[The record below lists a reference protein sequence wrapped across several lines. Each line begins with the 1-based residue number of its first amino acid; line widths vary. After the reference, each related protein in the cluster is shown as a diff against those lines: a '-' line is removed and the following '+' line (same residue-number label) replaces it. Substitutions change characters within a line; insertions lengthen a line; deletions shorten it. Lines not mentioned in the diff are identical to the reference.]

1 MRIGINPKKFDI
13 TSENN
18 TKLVSKKLS
27 ERLNIG
33 DIVCL
38 FGNLGVGKTTFIK
51 YLINFFQKKNKGGI
65 SEVPSPTFNILNEY
79 KVKEFKILHFDLYR
93 LKDKD
98 EINNLGMFEN
108 KNDALILIEWPE
120 IIVNEISNFIK
131 LDFQY
136 SNNFKKRTLSISLNK
151 NKNLKK

>member
-27 ERLNIG
+27 EHLNIG

-65 SEVPSPTFNILNEY
+65 SEVPLS
-79 KVKEFKILHFDLYR
+79 
-93 LKDKD
+93 
-98 EINNLGMFEN
+98 
-108 KNDALILIEWPE
+108 LIHI
-120 IIVNEISNFIK
+120 
-131 LDFQY
+131 
-136 SNNFKKRTLSISLNK
+136 
-151 NKNLKK
+151 

>member
-18 TKLVSKKLS
+18 TKVLSEKLS
-27 ERLNIG
+27 EYLKIG
-33 DIVCL
+33 DVVCL

-51 YLINFFQKKNKGGI
+51 YLINFLQKKNKVSTI
-65 SEVPSPTFNILNEY
+65 EVPSPTFNILNEY

-93 LKDKD
+93 LRDKD

-108 KNDALILIEWPE
+108 KNDSLILIEWPE
-120 IIVNEISNFIK
+120 IIINEISNFIK
-131 LDFQY
+131 LDFEY
-136 SNNFKKRTLSISLNK
+136 SDNFKKRTLSISLNK
-151 NKNLKK
+151 NKF

>member
-18 TKLVSKKLS
+18 TKVVSEKLS
-27 ERLNIG
+27 ERLIIG

-51 YLINFFQKKNKGGI
+51 YLINFFQKKNKDKTI
-65 SEVPSPTFNILNEY
+65 EVPSPTFNILNEY

-93 LKDKD
+93 LRNKD
-98 EINNLGMFEN
+98 EVNNLGIFEN
-108 KNDALILIEWPE
+108 KNDSLILIEWPE
-120 IIVNEISNFIK
+120 IIVNEISDFIR
-131 LDFQY
+131 LDFEY
-136 SNNFKKRTLSISLNK
+136 SNNYKKRTLSISLNK
-151 NKNLKK
+151 NENFKK

>member
-18 TKLVSKKLS
+18 TKVLSEKLS
-27 ERLNIG
+27 ENLKIG
-33 DIVCL
+33 DVVCL

-51 YLINFFQKKNKGGI
+51 YLINFLQKKNKVSTI
-65 SEVPSPTFNILNEY
+65 EVPSPTFNILNEY

-93 LKDKD
+93 LRDKD

-108 KNDALILIEWPE
+108 KNDSLILIEWPE
-120 IIVNEISNFIK
+120 IIINEISNFIK
-131 LDFQY
+131 LNFEY
-136 SNNFKKRTLSISLNK
+136 SDNFKKRTLSISLNK
-151 NKNLKK
+151 NKF

>member
-18 TKLVSKKLS
+18 TKVLSEKLS
-27 ERLNIG
+27 ENLKIG
-33 DIVCL
+33 DVVCL

-51 YLINFFQKKNKGGI
+51 YLINFLQKKNKVSTI
-65 SEVPSPTFNILNEY
+65 EVPSPTFNILNEY

-93 LKDKD
+93 LRDKD

-108 KNDALILIEWPE
+108 KNDSLILIEWPE
-120 IIVNEISNFIK
+120 IIVNEISNFIR
-131 LDFQY
+131 LDFEY
-136 SNNFKKRTLSISLNK
+136 SNNYKKRTLSISLNK
-151 NKNLKK
+151 NENFKK

>member
-18 TKLVSKKLS
+18 TKVLSEKLS
-27 ERLNIG
+27 ENLKIG
-33 DIVCL
+33 DVVCL

-51 YLINFFQKKNKGGI
+51 YLINFLQKKNKVSTI
-65 SEVPSPTFNILNEY
+65 EVPSPTFNILNEY

-93 LKDKD
+93 LRDKD

-108 KNDALILIEWPE
+108 KNDSLILIEWPE
-120 IIVNEISNFIK
+120 IIINEISNFIK
-131 LDFQY
+131 LDFEY
-136 SNNFKKRTLSISLNK
+136 SDNFKKRTLSISLNK
-151 NKNLKK
+151 NKF